1 MAPAASAGFRR
12 PPAPRRHNAGMNTL
26 AERLGTRWPLIQAP
40 MAGSQG
46 SALALAVGAAGALG
60 SLPGALLAVDGWK
73 GFNRGVRVA
82 AGMQGRAMTVRQ
94 QLSVERFV

>member
-1 MAPAASAGFRR
+1 MRALAVPVAPPALARPMAPAASAGFRR

-46 SALALAVGAAGALG
+46 SALALAV
-60 SLPGALLAVDGWK
+60 
-73 GFNRGVRVA
+73 
-82 AGMQGRAMTVRQ
+82 
-94 QLSVERFV
+94 